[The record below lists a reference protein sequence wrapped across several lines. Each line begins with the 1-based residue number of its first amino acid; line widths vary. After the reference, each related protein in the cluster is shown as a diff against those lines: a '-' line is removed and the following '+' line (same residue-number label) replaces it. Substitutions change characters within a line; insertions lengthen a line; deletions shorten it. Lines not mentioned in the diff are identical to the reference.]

1 MQVDEPVPTA
11 RPEPIIPAM
20 RRPLLSLV
28 LLLVCATAVW
38 PQARGGGGR
47 EGGARGAG
55 ARAGAPADP
64 FFVSPIAAAD
74 LQRKQAVVETSLGT
88 MVFDLLAEAAPNHVG
103 HFIVRA
109 REGAYDGTTFHRVI
123 TMGIVQGG
131 DPLSKDP
138 AQAAKYGTGG
148 LNELRFEGNA
158 EKHTR
163 GAVSAVLVPGRR
175 DSAGS
180 QFFISVSDQP
190 ALDGQYTVFAR
201 VVEGITV
208 AQKVSTVPADATV
221 PKERVE
227 IRKVTIRD
235 TPPPVPEPFV
245 EATVAEM
252 ASKRA
257 VLETSLGPITFEFF
271 PDRAPNHVRQFLRL
285 AAAGVYDG
293 TAFHR
298 VVKGFVIQGGHMPTR
313 REPPD
318 DRQDKYIRTLQPE
331 FGDTPHDRGIV
342 SMARGEDPASAT
354 SSFFIVLAR
363 TPALDGRYSVFG
375 RVVSGLEVVEK
386 IEAQPVEGE
395 TPVTR
400 IEVMRVR
407 VE

>member
-1 MQVDEPVPTA
+1 
-11 RPEPIIPAM
+11 M
-20 RRPLLSLV
+20 RRPVIALV
-28 LLLVCATAVW
+28 LLLVCATVAW
-38 PQARGGGGR
+38 PQARGGRGG

-88 MVFDLLAEAAPNHVG
+88 MVFDLLADAAPNHVA

-138 AQAAKYGTGG
+138 AQSARYGTGG
-148 LNELRFEGNA
+148 LNELRFEPNP

-208 AQKVSTVPADATV
+208 AQKISTVPAEGQV

-227 IRKVTIRD
+227 IRRVTVRE

-245 EATVAEM
+245 DATVAEL
-252 ASKRA
+252 AAKKA
-257 VLETSLGPITFEFF
+257 ILETSLGTITFEFF
-271 PDRAPNHVRQFLRL
+271 PERAPSHVRQFLQL
-285 AAAGVYDG
+285 AATGVYDG

-298 VVKGFVIQGGHMPTR
+298 VVKGFVIQGGFMPTR

-318 DRQDKYIRTLQPE
+318 ERQEKYVRNLQPE
-331 FGDTPHDRGIV
+331 FTDAPHDRGTV
-342 SMARGEDPASAT
+342 SMARGDDPASANT
-354 SSFFIVLAR
+354 SFFIVLAR
-363 TPALDGRYSVFG
+363 TPALDGKYSVFG
-375 RVVSGLEVVEK
+375 RVVSGLDVVEK
-386 IEAQPVEGE
+386 IEAQPVNGE
-395 TPVTR
+395 TPVAR
-400 IEVMRVR
+400 IEVTRVR

>member
-1 MQVDEPVPTA
+1 
-11 RPEPIIPAM
+11 M
-20 RRPLLSLV
+20 RRPLLAVVLV
-28 LLLVCATAVW
+28 LVCATAVW
-38 PQARGGGGR
+38 PQARGAQGR

-64 FFVSPIAAAD
+64 FFVSPIPAAD

-88 MVFDLLAEAAPNHVG
+88 MVFDLLADAAPTHVA

-109 REGAYDGTTFHRVI
+109 REGAYDGTAFHRVI

-138 AQAAKYGTGG
+138 AQAARYGTGG
-148 LNELRFEGNA
+148 LNALRFEPNA

-208 AQKVSTVPADATV
+208 AQKISTVPADAQV

-227 IRKVTIRD
+227 IRRVTIRD
-235 TPPPVPEPFV
+235 TPAPVPEPFA

-252 ASKRA
+252 ASKKA
-257 VLETSLGPITFEFF
+257 ILETSLGSITFEFL

-285 AAAGVYDG
+285 AESGVYDG

-298 VVKGFVIQGGHMPTR
+298 LVKGFVIQGGFMPTR

-318 DRQDKYIRTLQPE
+318 ERQEKYIRNLQPE
-331 FGDTPHDRGIV
+331 FGDTPHDRGTV
-342 SMARGEDPASAT
+342 SMARGDDPASANT
-354 SSFFIVLAR
+354 SFFIVLAR
-363 TPALDGRYSVFG
+363 TPALDGKYSVFG
-375 RVVSGLEVVEK
+375 RVVSGLDVVEK
-386 IEAQPVEGE
+386 IEAQPVNGE

-400 IEVMRVR
+400 IEVTRVR